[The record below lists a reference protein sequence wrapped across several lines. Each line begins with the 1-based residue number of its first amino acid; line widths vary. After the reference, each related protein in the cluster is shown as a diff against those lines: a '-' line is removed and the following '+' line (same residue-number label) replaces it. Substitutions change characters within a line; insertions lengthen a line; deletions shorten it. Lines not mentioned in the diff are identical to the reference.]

1 MDNHNRQGK
10 GLTALLGDAPTGGDS
25 VAVGNIGSIAISRIE
40 RNPWQPRKNFDDEEI
55 AQLSDSI
62 RAHGVLQ
69 PVVVRMIG
77 DKVQLIAGERR
88 LRAAQVAGLTEIP
101 VNIVG
106 FTDQQTLEAAL
117 VENIQRTDL
126 NAIEKALSFRQYLDS
141 YQLTQEQL
149 ATRLG
154 MDRSSVT
161 NLVNLLSLPAEVQNA
176 VRLNQISL
184 GHAKILKGLSS
195 AEQQIALSREV
206 TLKGLSVKAL
216 ETLVREQKSAA
227 SEDASAQPG
236 TVKNRIDKTEHVLG
250 IETELRQKLAAKCDI
265 KLKSKDKGQIV
276 LAFENTEE
284 FERLVELLRG

>member
-1 MDNHNRQGK
+1 MDHRNRPTK
-10 GLTALLGDAPTGGDS
+10 GLTELLGEGGIEGAARS
-25 VAVGNIGSIAISRIE
+25 AGNHRSIPIASIE

-69 PVVVRMIG
+69 PIVVRMQG

-88 LRAAQVAGLTEIP
+88 LRAAQVAGLTDISANVVE
-101 VNIVG
+101 
-106 FTDQQTLEAAL
+106 FSDQQTLEVAL

-126 NAIEKALSFRQYLDS
+126 NAIEKASSFRQYLDS
-141 YQLTQEQL
+141 YSLTQEQL
-149 ATRLG
+149 AARLG

-161 NLVNLLSLPAEVQNA
+161 NLVNLLSLPPEVQNA

-184 GHAKILKGLSS
+184 GHAKILKGLSNP
-195 AEQQIALSREV
+195 EQQISLSREV

-216 ETLVREQKSAA
+216 ETLVRESKVAPV
-227 SEDASAQPG
+227 EDASAQPG
-236 TVKNRIDKTEHVLG
+236 SAKNRIDKSAHVLG

-284 FERLVELLRG
+284 FERLIELLRG

>member
-1 MDNHNRQGK
+1 MVNENRNTK
-10 GLTALLGDAPTGGDS
+10 VLSALLADAAEGGVS
-25 VAVGNIGSIAISRIE
+25 SGNWNGSAIAISRIE

-62 RAHGVLQ
+62 RAHGILQ

-88 LRAAQVAGLTEIP
+88 LRAAQVAGMTHIP
-101 VNIVG
+101 VNVVE

-126 NAIEKALSFRQYLDS
+126 NAIEKALSFRQYLDN

-161 NLVNLLSLPAEVQNA
+161 NLVNLLSLPSEVQNA

-184 GHAKILKGLSS
+184 GHAKILKGLSN

-227 SEDASAQPG
+227 NEDASAQPG
-236 TVKNRIDKTEHVLG
+236 TVKNRFDKTEHVLG
-250 IETELRQKLAAKCDI
+250 IESELRQKLAAKCDI

-284 FERLVELLRG
+284 FERLVGLLRG